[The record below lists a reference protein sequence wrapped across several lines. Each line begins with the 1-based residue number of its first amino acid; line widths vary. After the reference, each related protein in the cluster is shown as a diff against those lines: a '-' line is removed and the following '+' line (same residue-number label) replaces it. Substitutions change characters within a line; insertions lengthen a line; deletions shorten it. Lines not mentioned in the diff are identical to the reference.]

1 MSETASN
8 PAFPTNKYP
17 RLTSWWVIAL
27 VLSIAVLLLSP
38 GQLPVSLYKL
48 NLIAL
53 AAVAGY
59 WIDRSIFPYARP
71 NIDALRLIEPMPD
84 FEVSKAEVDRG
95 MVDTGEDSQAPLLD
109 HLFKARH
116 RLLRVSCAFHGNE
129 SLGGRGS
136 QGEETDQDANNELTK
151 PHLNSNES
159 DLAVHHAA

>member
-1 MSETASN
+1 MSEAASN

-59 WIDRSIFPYARP
+59 WIDRSVVA
-71 NIDALRLIEPMPD
+71 
-84 FEVSKAEVDRG
+84 DR
-95 MVDTGEDSQAPLLD
+95 
-109 HLFKARH
+109 K
-116 RLLRVSCAFHGNE
+116 
-129 SLGGRGS
+129 
-136 QGEETDQDANNELTK
+136 LT
-151 PHLNSNES
+151 
-159 DLAVHHAA
+159 V

>member
-1 MSETASN
+1 MSASGSDTAYPPS
-8 PAFPTNKYP
+8 KLP

-71 NIDALRLIEPMPD
+71 NIDALRLIEPLPD
-84 FEVSKAEVDRG
+84 IEVSQEEAQRGVVATEGGEVSFTQLSDA
-95 MVDTGEDSQAPLLD
+95 VDGWPDYGELYYFAATQIRRALI
-109 HLFKARH
+109 
-116 RLLRVSCAFHGNE
+116 VSATILAV
-129 SLGGRGS
+129 SLG
-136 QGEETDQDANNELTK
+136 A
-151 PHLNSNES
+151 
-159 DLAVHHAA
+159 

>member
-1 MSETASN
+1 MPEAAPS

-71 NIDALRLIEPMPD
+71 NIDALRLIEPPPEI
-84 FEVSKAEVDRG
+84 EVTHDEAARG
-95 MVDTGEDSQAPLLD
+95 VVQTEHGEIPIGELQDALSGWPNYGELYYFAATQIRRALI
-109 HLFKARH
+109 
-116 RLLRVSCAFHGNE
+116 VSATILAV
-129 SLGGRGS
+129 SLG
-136 QGEETDQDANNELTK
+136 A
-151 PHLNSNES
+151 
-159 DLAVHHAA
+159 

>member
-1 MSETASN
+1 MSEAASN

-71 NIDALRLIEPMPD
+71 NIDALRLIEPPPEI
-84 FEVSKAEVDRG
+84 EVTSDEAARG
-95 MVDTGEDSQAPLLD
+95 VVQTEHGEIPIGELQDALSGWPNYGELYYFAATQIRRTLI
-109 HLFKARH
+109 
-116 RLLRVSCAFHGNE
+116 VSATILAV
-129 SLGGRGS
+129 SLG
-136 QGEETDQDANNELTK
+136 A
-151 PHLNSNES
+151 
-159 DLAVHHAA
+159 

>member
-1 MSETASN
+1 MPEAAPN

-38 GQLPVSLYKL
+38 QQLPTSVYKL

-71 NIDALRLIEPMPD
+71 NIDALRLLEPPPEIEVTSDEAARGVVQTEHGEIPIGELQDALSGWPNYGELYY
-84 FEVSKAEVDRG
+84 FAATQIRRALIVSATILAV
-95 MVDTGEDSQAPLLD
+95 
-109 HLFKARH
+109 
-116 RLLRVSCAFHGNE
+116 
-129 SLGGRGS
+129 SLG
-136 QGEETDQDANNELTK
+136 A
-151 PHLNSNES
+151 
-159 DLAVHHAA
+159 

>member
-1 MSETASN
+1 MSEAASN

-84 FEVSKAEVDRG
+84 FEVSKAVVDRG
-95 MVDTGEDSQAPLLD
+95 MVETDHGEVPLA
-109 HLFKARH
+109 HLECAIDGWPNYGELYYFAATQIR
-116 RLLRVSCAFHGNE
+116 RALIVSATILAV
-129 SLGGRGS
+129 SLG
-136 QGEETDQDANNELTK
+136 A
-151 PHLNSNES
+151 
-159 DLAVHHAA
+159 

>member
-1 MSETASN
+1 MSEAASN

-71 NIDALRLIEPMPD
+71 NIDALRLLEPPPEIEVTSDEAARGVVQTEHGEIPIGELQDALSGWPNYGELYY
-84 FEVSKAEVDRG
+84 FAATQIRHALIVSATILAV
-95 MVDTGEDSQAPLLD
+95 
-109 HLFKARH
+109 
-116 RLLRVSCAFHGNE
+116 
-129 SLGGRGS
+129 SLG
-136 QGEETDQDANNELTK
+136 A
-151 PHLNSNES
+151 
-159 DLAVHHAA
+159 

>member
-1 MSETASN
+1 MPEAAPS

-38 GQLPVSLYKL
+38 QQLPTSVYKL

-71 NIDALRLIEPMPD
+71 NIDALRLLEPPPEIEVTSD
-84 FEVSKAEVDRG
+84 EAARSVVQTEH
-95 MVDTGEDSQAPLLD
+95 GEIPI
-109 HLFKARH
+109 
-116 RLLRVSCAFHGNE
+116 
-129 SLGGRGS
+129 
-136 QGEETDQDANNELTK
+136 GELQDALSGWPNYGELYYFAATQIRRA
-151 PHLNSNES
+151 LIVSATI
-159 DLAVHHAA
+159 LAVSLCA

>member
-1 MSETASN
+1 MPEAAPN

-38 GQLPVSLYKL
+38 QQLPTSVYKL

-71 NIDALRLIEPMPD
+71 NIDALRLLEPPPEIEVTHD
-84 FEVSKAEVDRG
+84 EAARG
-95 MVDTGEDSQAPLLD
+95 MVETEHGEIPIGELQEALSGWPNYGELYYFAATQIRRALI
-109 HLFKARH
+109 
-116 RLLRVSCAFHGNE
+116 VSATILAV
-129 SLGGRGS
+129 SLG
-136 QGEETDQDANNELTK
+136 A
-151 PHLNSNES
+151 
-159 DLAVHHAA
+159 

>member
-1 MSETASN
+1 MPEAAPN

-38 GQLPVSLYKL
+38 QQLPTSVYKL

-71 NIDALRLIEPMPD
+71 NIDALRLLEPPPEIEVTHDEAARGVVQTEHGEIPIGELQDALSGWPNYGELYY
-84 FEVSKAEVDRG
+84 FAATQIRRALIVSATILAV
-95 MVDTGEDSQAPLLD
+95 
-109 HLFKARH
+109 
-116 RLLRVSCAFHGNE
+116 
-129 SLGGRGS
+129 SLG
-136 QGEETDQDANNELTK
+136 A
-151 PHLNSNES
+151 
-159 DLAVHHAA
+159 

>member
-1 MSETASN
+1 MSEAASN
-8 PAFPTNKYP
+8 PAFPTKKYP

-71 NIDALRLIEPMPD
+71 NIDALRLLEPMPEI
-84 FEVSKAEVDRG
+84 EVTHDEAARG
-95 MVDTGEDSQAPLLD
+95 VVQTEHGEIPIGELQDALSGWPNYGELYYFAATQIRRALI
-109 HLFKARH
+109 
-116 RLLRVSCAFHGNE
+116 VSATILAV
-129 SLGGRGS
+129 SLG
-136 QGEETDQDANNELTK
+136 A
-151 PHLNSNES
+151 
-159 DLAVHHAA
+159 

>member
-1 MSETASN
+1 MSEAASN

-71 NIDALRLIEPMPD
+71 NIDALRLLEPLPD
-84 FEVSKAEVDRG
+84 IEVSRDEAARG
-95 MVDTGEDSQAPLLD
+95 MIKTDDGEVPADQLLAQ
-109 HLFKARH
+109 LSGWPNYGELYYFAATQIR
-116 RLLRVSCAFHGNE
+116 RALIVSATILAV
-129 SLGGRGS
+129 SLG
-136 QGEETDQDANNELTK
+136 A
-151 PHLNSNES
+151 
-159 DLAVHHAA
+159 

>member
-1 MSETASN
+1 MPEAAPN

-38 GQLPVSLYKL
+38 QQLPTSVYKL

-71 NIDALRLIEPMPD
+71 NIDALRLLEPPPEIEATHD
-84 FEVSKAEVDRG
+84 EAARG
-95 MVDTGEDSQAPLLD
+95 MVQTEHGEIPIGELQEALSGWPNYGELYYFAATQIRRALI
-109 HLFKARH
+109 
-116 RLLRVSCAFHGNE
+116 VSATILAV
-129 SLGGRGS
+129 SLG
-136 QGEETDQDANNELTK
+136 A
-151 PHLNSNES
+151 
-159 DLAVHHAA
+159 

>member
-1 MSETASN
+1 MPEAAPS

-95 MVDTGEDSQAPLLD
+95 MVEMDHGEVPSEQLLAQ
-109 HLFKARH
+109 LSGWPNYGELYYFAATQIR
-116 RLLRVSCAFHGNE
+116 RALIVSATILAV
-129 SLGGRGS
+129 SLG
-136 QGEETDQDANNELTK
+136 A
-151 PHLNSNES
+151 
-159 DLAVHHAA
+159 

>member
-1 MSETASN
+1 MPEAAPS

-38 GQLPVSLYKL
+38 QQLPTSVYKL

-71 NIDALRLIEPMPD
+71 NIDALRLLEPPPEIEVTSDEAARGVVQTEHGEIPIGELQDALSGWPNYGELYY
-84 FEVSKAEVDRG
+84 FAATQIRRALIVSATILAV
-95 MVDTGEDSQAPLLD
+95 
-109 HLFKARH
+109 
-116 RLLRVSCAFHGNE
+116 
-129 SLGGRGS
+129 SLG
-136 QGEETDQDANNELTK
+136 A
-151 PHLNSNES
+151 
-159 DLAVHHAA
+159 

>member
-1 MSETASN
+1 MSEAASS

-38 GQLPVSLYKL
+38 QQLPTSVYKL

-71 NIDALRLIEPMPD
+71 NIDALRLLEPPP
-84 FEVSKAEVDRG
+84 EVEVTSDEAARG
-95 MVDTGEDSQAPLLD
+95 VVQTEHGEIPIGELQDALSGWPNYGELYYFAATQIRRALI
-109 HLFKARH
+109 
-116 RLLRVSCAFHGNE
+116 VSATILAV
-129 SLGGRGS
+129 SLG
-136 QGEETDQDANNELTK
+136 A
-151 PHLNSNES
+151 
-159 DLAVHHAA
+159 

>member
-1 MSETASN
+1 MPETAPN

-38 GQLPVSLYKL
+38 QQLPTSVYKL

-71 NIDALRLIEPMPD
+71 NIDALRLLEPPPEIEVTSDEAARGVVQTEHGEIPIGELQDALSGWPNYGELYY
-84 FEVSKAEVDRG
+84 FAATQIRRALIVSATILAV
-95 MVDTGEDSQAPLLD
+95 
-109 HLFKARH
+109 
-116 RLLRVSCAFHGNE
+116 
-129 SLGGRGS
+129 SLG
-136 QGEETDQDANNELTK
+136 A
-151 PHLNSNES
+151 
-159 DLAVHHAA
+159 

>member
-1 MSETASN
+1 MPEAAPS

-71 NIDALRLIEPMPD
+71 NIDALRLIEPPPEI
-84 FEVSKAEVDRG
+84 EVTSDEAARG
-95 MVDTGEDSQAPLLD
+95 VVQTEHGEIPIGELQDALSGWPNYGELYYFAATQIRRALI
-109 HLFKARH
+109 
-116 RLLRVSCAFHGNE
+116 VSATILAV
-129 SLGGRGS
+129 SLG
-136 QGEETDQDANNELTK
+136 A
-151 PHLNSNES
+151 
-159 DLAVHHAA
+159 